1 MKFRTRLA
9 IRCAKFTSMAIK
21 KMNRGSGVTLPG
33 YIARLIDPNI
43 LSELSHMVRK
53 ECIVTMGTNGKT
65 TTNALLYQAFKREG
79 KKVIINR
86 TGANMLNGI
95 ISAFVLATN
104 KDGSLDADYACIEVD
119 EFASLRVLP
128 KMQPDAILLT
138 NISRDQLDR
147 FGEVDIAYTSIRK
160 AISTV
165 PNATLFINCD
175 DILSYTLAKETKNPF
190 VTYGISEQIF
200 DEKSRSEIRESIFC
214 RTCNHKLEYDF
225 FHYGQ
230 LGMYHC
236 PHCGLTRPTPDYTVT
251 EVAEQGGTYEFD
263 LDGMHVHSTIRSTY
277 NIYNTL
283 AAYTV
288 LHELGLPK
296 ETYRALIESFD
307 YGNNRENIFQIRDG
321 SVQLH
326 LAKNPIGF
334 QQKVAHILRD
344 TTPKDIIVQIN
355 DTYQDGEDV
364 SWLWDVDFQH
374 FRDANAASITTAGT
388 RRYDMALRFKYDE
401 IACDTTT
408 DLRSVIQERLQHG
421 TKNLY
426 VIVNYSGLYQTHHLL
441 KKLAEKTKGGANA

>member
-1 MKFRTRLA
+1 
-9 IRCAKFTSMAIK
+9 
-21 KMNRGSGVTLPG
+21 
-33 YIARLIDPNI
+33 
-43 LSELSHMVRK
+43 
-53 ECIVTMGTNGKT
+53 
-65 TTNALLYQAFKREG
+65 
-79 KKVIINR
+79 
-86 TGANMLNGI
+86 
-95 ISAFVLATN
+95 
-104 KDGSLDADYACIEVD
+104 
-119 EFASLRVLP
+119 
-128 KMQPDAILLT
+128 
-138 NISRDQLDR
+138 
-147 FGEVDIAYTSIRK
+147 
-160 AISTV
+160 
-165 PNATLFINCD
+165 
-175 DILSYTLAKETKNPF
+175 
-190 VTYGISEQIF
+190 
-200 DEKSRSEIRESIFC
+200 
-214 RTCNHKLEYDF
+214 
-225 FHYGQ
+225 
-230 LGMYHC
+230 
-236 PHCGLTRPTPDYTVT
+236 
-251 EVAEQGGTYEFD
+251 VAEQGGTYEFD

-307 YGNNRENIFQIRDG
+307 YGNNRENIFQIGDG
-321 SVQLH
+321 CVQLH

-344 TTPKDIIVQIN
+344 TAPKDIIVQIN